1 MAEPRQRNGKWLI
14 TVRKKGFKSRS
25 KTFRTKAAA
34 TRWYKETVDAMEAG
48 VYSAER
54 AVDMKV
60 SGLIAKYMELITP
73 RKRSSK
79 QESWHLGFMKEY
91 FKGHFVKEVTPEMII
106 KYVDTRLEKA
116 GSDTVRKELNKL
128 SHVFDTGATLWNT
141 GMITNPV
148 KVAKTILSATKTLK
162 PGAKRDVRVLPEVE
176 DKLME
181 KALEYSDWLPDY
193 IYIAIR
199 TGMRRGEMLNIQMGH
214 LDVRT
219 KTLYIPLTKTDKPR
233 RIPLS
238 EEVAERIAKRLEL
251 GTHAF
256 EVKPITVS
264 HGFKQVVRRAGFE
277 DIRLHDLR
285 HEATSRLFE
294 RGWRVEEVQLVTGH
308 SDLKSLMRYTHLR
321 PEELAKKL

>member
-1 MAEPRQRNGKWLI
+1 M
-14 TVRKKGFKSRS
+14 
-25 KTFRTKAAA
+25 
-34 TRWYKETVDAMEAG
+34 RWYKETVDAIEAG
-48 VYSAER
+48 IYSGER
-54 AVDMKV
+54 PADMKV
-60 SGLIAKYMELITP
+60 SDLIGKYLELITP

-79 QESWHLGFMKEY
+79 QETWHLEFMQDY
-91 FKGHFVKEVTPEMII
+91 FKRYFVKEVTPEMII
-106 KYVDTRLEKA
+106 KYVDKRLEKA

-141 GMITNPV
+141 GVLANPV
-148 KVAKTILSATKTLK
+148 KIAKAVLGATKTLK
-162 PGAKRDVRVLPEVE
+162 PGTKREVRVLPEVE
-176 DKLME
+176 AELMVQAE
-181 KALEYSDWLPDY
+181 VYSEWMPDY
-193 IYIAIR
+193 LFIAIR
-199 TGMRRGEMLNIQMGH
+199 TGMRRGEMLNLQRGH
-214 LDVRT
+214 LDYPG

-238 EEVAERIAKRLEL
+238 VEVADRIAKRLAL
-251 GTHAF
+251 STYAF
-256 EVKPITVS
+256 VIKPITVS
-264 HGFKQVVRRAGFE
+264 HGFKHIVRRAGYE